1 MKAHEFSGHGEAR
14 YITGACMKDYNTN
27 RPHNAQKGL
36 SPPQFD
42 TQNAH
47 TDLRIMVLKF
57 KLTNPNSTASDQG
70 CSSNT

>member
-27 RPHNAQKGL
+27 RPHNAQWGL

-47 TDLRIMVLKF
+47 LFL
-57 KLTNPNSTASDQG
+57 
-70 CSSNT
+70 